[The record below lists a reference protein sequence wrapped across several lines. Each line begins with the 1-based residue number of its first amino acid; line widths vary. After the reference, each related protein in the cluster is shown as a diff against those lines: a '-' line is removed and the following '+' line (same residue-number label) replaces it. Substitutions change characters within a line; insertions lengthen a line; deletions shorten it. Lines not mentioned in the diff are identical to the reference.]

1 MFLFS
6 FNGDD
11 WMAQHYTHTEDYVK
25 NFYEK
30 IGITKPQ
37 ELNFQTIAE
46 QLGIYVFYWPDASQA
61 LFTGNKGF
69 VLLNES
75 LTPQQQW
82 QEFCHELAHVLFHV
96 GNQSKI
102 PPSFREYQES
112 KANIFMYHAAIPTF
126 MLDQLPIYDYDF
138 LTVYEVQKLFNV
150 EYEFALKRLQ
160 HYLTQH
166 KLYAKS
172 EYPNRFSKG

>member
-1 MFLFS
+1 
-6 FNGDD
+6 
-11 WMAQHYTHTEDYVK
+11 MATQHYTHTEDYVK
-25 NFYEK
+25 IFYEK

-37 ELNFQTIAE
+37 ELNFQMIAE
-46 QLGIYVFYWPDASQA
+46 QLGIYVFYWSDASQA

-69 VLLNES
+69 ILLNES
-75 LTPQQQW
+75 LTLQQQW

-102 PPSFREYQES
+102 PPSFREYQEA
-112 KANIFMYHAAIPTF
+112 KANIFMSHAAIPTF
-126 MLDQLPIYDYDF
+126 MLDRLSIYDFDIT
-138 LTVYEVQKLFNV
+138 TVYEVQKLFNV

-166 KLYAKS
+166 KSYSKL
-172 EYPNRFSKG
+172 EYPNGFSKD